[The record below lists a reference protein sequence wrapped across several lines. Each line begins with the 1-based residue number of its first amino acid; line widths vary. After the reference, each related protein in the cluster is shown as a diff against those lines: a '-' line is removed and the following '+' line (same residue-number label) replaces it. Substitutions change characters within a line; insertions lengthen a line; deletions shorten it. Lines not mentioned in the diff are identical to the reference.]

1 MRVTYLDSGAVVLSP
16 DSTTMLPT
24 SIPTS
29 PGSHPPPGVLV
40 GVPGLSS
47 ATFVGSPTKTEITST
62 MTSSPIIST
71 VSGGYTPKT
80 GVAGVL
86 DKEPILAVGTIVN
99 LVQAGLALGLAFG
112 LPLDKAQQ
120 DAIVAFVSILF
131 VTVETLLLALRGM
144 VYSPATHEQAVANA
158 AGASA
163 ALAVPVTPAPAV
175 NPSV

>member
-1 MRVTYLDSGAVVLSP
+1 M
-16 DSTTMLPT
+16 
-24 SIPTS
+24 
-29 PGSHPPPGVLV
+29 
-40 GVPGLSS
+40 
-47 ATFVGSPTKTEITST
+47 
-62 MTSSPIIST
+62 
-71 VSGGYTPKT
+71 
-80 GVAGVL
+80 L